1 MNRDQ
6 FNRTGMFNTVAAYM
20 EQNQSIWTGTKA
32 VSDAVAELKAGIAA
46 IDAKGG
52 KQQSPT
58 TGAAD
63 DKSHVREGF
72 ESKIFELSDQLSALA
87 AVKKDANLAAQAAL
101 TRSGLAK
108 LTDDQLEETGKRVAG
123 LTTANMA
130 ALADYGVTAAD
141 VTALNALTT
150 QFHSAKS
157 APRAAIA
164 GRAGETA
171 TLPDLLTSTTA
182 ILRDRLDKLMTKF
195 RTANAE
201 FVAGYQSARVIVD
214 RGGAQRPNQPSP
226 TPPPAP
232 PP

>member
-1 MNRDQ
+1 
-6 FNRTGMFNTVAAYM
+6 MFNTVAAFM
-20 EQNQSIWTGTKA
+20 GQNQSIWAGTKA
-32 VSDAVAELKAGIAA
+32 VSDAVDELNAGIAA

-58 TGAAD
+58 TGAAN
-63 DKSHVREGF
+63 DKAHVRESF
-72 ESKIFELSDQLSALA
+72 ETKIFELSDQLSAMA
-87 AVKKDANLAAQAAL
+87 AVMKNANLAAQVAL

-108 LTDDQLEETGKRVAG
+108 LTDDQLEETGKRVAN

-141 VTALNALTT
+141 ATALNDLTT
-150 QFHSAKS
+150 QFHTAKS
-157 APRAAIA
+157 APRTAIA

-171 TLPDLLTSTTA
+171 TLPDLINSVSA

-195 RTANAE
+195 RATNAE

-214 RGGAQRPNQPSP
+214 RGGAQHPDKPSP

-232 PP
+232 PQ